1 MRRRFRASGSNAF
14 LGDTY
19 LELAVPKDHFLRRL
33 KDLIDWEKLTEGLAD
48 CYKGG
53 AEYGPI
59 PYHPAVLFKML
70 LLSYLYKLSERQ
82 TEEFANDSVGARYF
96 LGLGAHQS
104 APDHS
109 SLSVFKERLLERKG
123 RRLSRSW
130 LSG

>member
-1 MRRRFRASGSNAF
+1 MSRRFRASGRNAF
-14 LGDTY
+14 WGDTY
-19 LELAVPKDHFLRRL
+19 LELAVPKEHFLRRL